1 MPDST
6 ESRIR
11 IDAPPVQV
19 MAVIADV
26 TAYPEWNEEVE
37 QVEVLSRDGGGR
49 PGRVRF
55 TLDAGVL
62 QDTYVLDYSWD
73 GDEQVSWRLMEA
85 GILTAMD
92 GSYRLTVADGGTEAT
107 YRLAVDLRLPMIGM
121 IKRKAEKVVVDRAL
135 RGLKERVESV
145 PGG

>member
-145 PGG
+145 PRG

>member
-73 GDEQVSWRLMEA
+73 GDEQVSWRLVEA